1 MESPPVFPVQQT
13 ASATLQRQHCARRSI
28 HRACCDRARDGRPH
42 LALRSPPCV
51 QAPRVFGFQHGG
63 SRRGVRRSKSPACP
77 ALPEHCCH
85 STKSACNRIPALEL
99 PESTRESCNLHLAV
113 ATGRFLYC
121 HRIVLLHLLPFLVGT
136 EEPPSAATRQA
147 TNGWRLQHIIYT
159 AQGEVAC
166 AEGGEYVDSV
176 WALRWGWSTG
186 ALGGKVRVT
195 IQAGSRGL
203 VNGHAYGWVWS
214 GRRSV
219 GEGRKKIPPSRTF
232 QYGPTP
238 YACRLASC
246 TQGWLP
252 SIPNPGHAQAPGDE
266 WDE

>member
-1 MESPPVFPVQQT
+1 MESPPVCPVQQM
-13 ASATLQRQHCARRSI
+13 ASAMLQRQHCVRRSI
-28 HRACCDRARDGRPH
+28 HQACCDRARVGRPH
-42 LALRSPPCV
+42 LALRSLPSV
-51 QAPRVFGFQHGG
+51 QALKMSGFPCDG

-77 ALPEHCCH
+77 ALSEHCCH

-166 AEGGEYVDSV
+166 AEGGEYVDSG
-176 WALRWGWSTG
+176 WALRWGWTTG
-186 ALGGKVRVT
+186 ALGGTRGTGQTVEDSSMGTRMDGYGRA
-195 IQAGSRGL
+195 AG
-203 VNGHAYGWVWS
+203 
-214 GRRSV
+214 
-219 GEGRKKIPPSRTF
+219 
-232 QYGPTP
+232 Q
-238 YACRLASC
+238 
-246 TQGWLP
+246 
-252 SIPNPGHAQAPGDE
+252 
-266 WDE
+266 